1 VALSP
6 RSAWLSAAFAAGLMA
21 VFIGERLL
29 GAGPA
34 RVGCTTFGVLV
45 ALGAFALRL
54 GRSSSEEDDRRA
66 SVERTFATLKAIG
79 LLALLAYFLQSDLL
93 PRLGGPD
100 LAQSAPR
107 LAVAFRAVCALLILF
122 SLLPLA
128 LGELAFASTSRAP
141 TVEEHRVQDAVL
153 SGLGLASVL
162 VSALALGWVADARDA
177 KVDLSYFR
185 TARPSEATRAI
196 VRGLTEPVTLT
207 LFFPPG
213 NDVGTAV
220 VEYARDLAR
229 ENPRLEVR
237 VLDQAIDLGRARD
250 LGVTANGSLVVS
262 RGARKEV
269 YVPGLEMEQARG
281 ELRAL
286 DAEVSKRLAAVAR
299 ARQVLYFTS
308 GHGERMEQN
317 PDALDARG
325 TLRIFRDLLRSQN
338 DELRPLGL
346 AEGLAT
352 EVPKDAGAVLILG
365 PTSPLLSE
373 EIQALNRYVRGGGRM
388 LIALDPEVGEAFDA
402 LLQPLGVRFVPTML
416 VNDRVYVPRSHQP
429 SDRALLVT
437 ATYSFHPSVATL
449 ARLGTSAPL
458 LFVTA
463 GSLEVLKQK
472 PAGTA
477 VDFTV
482 LALPDTFRDLQGNF
496 SFEPRVGKRRA
507 WELAAAVTLQR
518 KGATDGRAVV
528 VADSDVLTDVAME
541 GNLGNRTFALD
552 SVRWLLG
559 EDAIGAPT
567 SEVDVPMQHSRGQDV
582 LWFYATLFLAPAVA
596 LTAGLVLTRR
606 RRVRR

>member
-1 VALSP
+1 MALSP
-6 RSAWLSAAFAAGLMA
+6 RSAWLSASFAAGLLA

-34 RVGCTTFGVLV
+34 RVGCTTLGVLL

-79 LLALLAYFLQSDLL
+79 LLALLAYFLQSELL

-107 LAVAFRAVCALLILF
+107 LAVAFRALCALLVLF

-128 LGELAFASTSRAP
+128 LGELAFASMSRAP

-213 NDVGTAV
+213 NDVGAAV
-220 VEYARDLAR
+220 GEYARDLGR

-237 VLDQAIDLGRARD
+237 VLDQAIDLGRARE
-250 LGVTANGSLVVS
+250 LGVTANGSVVVS

-286 DAEVSKRLAAVAR
+286 DAEISKRLAAVAR

-325 TLRIFRDLLRSQN
+325 AVRIFRDLLRAQN
-338 DELRPLGL
+338 DDLRSLGL

-365 PTSPLLSE
+365 PTSPFLSE

-416 VNDRVYVPRSHQP
+416 ANDRVYVPRSHQP

-449 ARLGTSAPL
+449 ARLGVSAPL

-472 PAGTA
+472 PTGTA

-482 LALPDTFRDLQGNF
+482 LALPDTFRDLQGSF

-541 GNLGNRTFALD
+541 GNVGNRTFALD

-567 SEVDVPMQHSRGQDV
+567 SEVDVPMQHTRGQDV
-582 LWFYATLFLAPAVA
+582 LWFYATLFLAPALA
-596 LTAGLVLTRR
+596 LAAGLVVTRR

>member
-1 VALSP
+1 MALSP
-6 RSAWLSAAFAAGLMA
+6 RSAWLSASFAAGLLA

-29 GAGPA
+29 GAGPV
-34 RVGCTTFGVLV
+34 RVGCTTFGVFL

-79 LLALLAYFLQSDLL
+79 LLALLAYFLQSELL

-107 LAVAFRAVCALLILF
+107 LAVAFRALCALLVLF

-213 NDVGTAV
+213 NDVGAAV
-220 VEYARDLAR
+220 AEYARDLGR

-237 VLDQAIDLGRARD
+237 VLDQAIDLGRARE
-250 LGVTANGSLVVS
+250 LGVTANGSVVVS
-262 RGARKEV
+262 RGGRKEV

-286 DAEVSKRLAAVAR
+286 DAEISKRLAAVAR

-325 TLRIFRDLLRSQN
+325 TVRIFRDLLRAQN
-338 DELRPLGL
+338 DELRSLGL

-365 PTSPLLSE
+365 PTSPFLSE

-416 VNDRVYVPRSHQP
+416 ANDRVYVPRSHQP

-437 ATYSFHPSVATL
+437 ASYSFHPSVATL
-449 ARLGTSAPL
+449 ARLGVSAPL

-472 PAGTA
+472 PTGTA

-482 LALPDTFRDLQGNF
+482 LALPDTFRDLQGSF

-541 GNLGNRTFALD
+541 GNVGNRTFALD

-567 SEVDVPMQHSRGQDV
+567 SEVDVPMQHTRGQDV
-582 LWFYATLFLAPAVA
+582 LWFYATLFLAPALA
-596 LTAGLVLTRR
+596 LVAGLVVTRQ